1 MNQYR
6 RKHAIGSAIVVAA
19 VTVLNVNDAVITAIA
34 RDCGSSVSDTNGRAS
49 NLSVTS
55 GCASS
60 VRVTRGHVSSV
71 SVTNEPGSGLSVSV
85 TNGRSGTVNANE
97 NGTTGSR
104 VEPGDPSHISGSDS
118 TIYYRNKVVVLTYHD
133 ISPNVYSPFVMTP
146 KAFAAQLDAFQKRD
160 FHVITNAEF
169 IRFINGQGPVPPN
182 AILLTFDDGYRNM
195 YTYALP
201 ILMKYHVQ
209 GTFFVIVGT
218 ADKQDPKT
226 LSWSQIQTMEQE
238 GMTFGSHTYDAHS
251 LIFRHGELT
260 PVFNTT
266 IVVNGHLETEHQ
278 YYTRVQVDFV
288 KARARLSEVLGVNV
302 VEFAWPYGYGN
313 SASNRIARRAGYQ
326 YLFTTAPGYV
336 TAQSNPHF
344 IHRIDVGKTNITPK
358 EAVQR
363 ILDTGRFMP
372 WLYHRE

>member
-19 VTVLNVNDAVITAIA
+19 VTVLSVNDAVITAIA
-34 RDCGSSVSDTNGRAS
+34 RDRGSGVRDTNRRAS
-49 NLSVTS
+49 NLSVTN

-60 VRVTRGHVSSV
+60 VSA
-71 SVTNEPGSGLSVSV
+71 TNEPGSSLRVSATNERSCTANAN
-85 TNGRSGTVNANE
+85 TNGA
-97 NGTTGSR
+97 TGSR
-104 VEPGDPSHISGSDS
+104 LEPGDPSHISGLDS

-146 KAFAAQLDAFQKRD
+146 KAFAAQLDAFQKRN
-160 FHVITNAEF
+160 FHVITNIEF
-169 IRFINGQGPVPPN
+169 IRFINGQGSVPPN

-201 ILMKYHVQ
+201 ILMKYHMQ

-218 ADKQDPKT
+218 ADKQDLKT

-251 LIFRHGELT
+251 LIFRQGELT
-260 PVFNTT
+260 PVFNTP